1 MGRELRGQQ
10 PWCVLST
17 RGKGWRRQEHLTL
30 EAGPG
35 EEDPPLGRVV
45 PTPARDRTLSSC
57 RRSGVD
63 LELSRSI
70 PRDRNA
76 NCSIDLLLRL
86 DCLFHFIFLAG
97 NFLIKNPVTEKP
109 QKPTDTPET
118 GGHAGTALCGLL
130 PRPAPPPASAQT
142 RSCSVSHCK

>member
-63 LELSRSI
+63 LEWSRSI
-70 PRDRNA
+70 PHDRNA

-118 GGHAGTALCGLL
+118 GGHAGTALRGLL
-130 PRPAPPPASAQT
+130 PRPQRALRPGAAPSPTASK
-142 RSCSVSHCK
+142 CV